1 MKIKP
6 KANGNS
12 TSLRGPF
19 LTDWPLADP
28 NLNPRTRFEKMACGC
43 SPAICAPS
51 SLHCSGPRGGPA
63 PRPSRACC
71 ESLVGELWLAAA
83 APSCRCARC
92 TAARPHSA
100 KAYLAQLH
108 RAGLSRATLLD
119 APLLG
124 CRVPPEDGM
133 GNEFVLEEGAE
144 LGDAAST
151 SGAAVFVGG
160 LPTASGQPGF
170 RAEDRRSHDGAAGHS
185 TVPEPLRPLGL
196 RSIDIVVPPP
206 LLPAVAAFWERTMCA
221 RVAPECESHPTGF
234 RVLVDGACSRANSI
248 STDALVGAQWLRFIG
263 GTRRAY
269 DGHHIALYVRDFV
282 GTFERALAAQ
292 VLFDNARYSDRGG
305 TLELALENRQF
316 RTLCMHPATT
326 TVPTGVCSSDRCFQ
340 LELEVRAFDHP
351 ACPL

>member
-1 MKIKP
+1 
-6 KANGNS
+6 
-12 TSLRGPF
+12 
-19 LTDWPLADP
+19 
-28 NLNPRTRFEKMACGC
+28 MACGV
-43 SPAICAPS
+43 SNVALIEHVNLNVS
-51 SLHCSGPRGGPA
+51 SAALQSARHLLCTALGLVED
-63 PRPSRACC
+63 PRPALRGRVA
-71 ESLVGELWLAAA
+71 SLLWANCGLQQLHLPVDALD
-83 APSCRCARC
+83 APLHGPTQVVDGCFYFVIP
-92 TAARPHSA
+92 PHSA

-292 VLFDNARYSDRGG
+292 VHFDNARYSDRGG